1 MTFCRTV
8 VIGYQYGKHSSN
20 LPTKILILK
29 TLAACKKKSNSLQ
42 EPHASL
48 CHGNS
53 RHSKCDKEMILR
65 KMVPTKSVQMSTSL
79 QSWLTCS
86 SEQNGASEAFNFI
99 SRNIWGI
106 DSELF
111 QSNWM
116 LYGLEGESS
125 AILKHKEETSNKVC
139 CSGLWVDPKLP
150 FLTCS
155 PDSLVGKDTVTKIKS
170 LKIFKQYSVQAVTLL
185 TSTILKEVLSKQC
198 FCVKDGKCTLK
209 CTHILL
215 VTGRK
220 FCGCISYSASG
231 EDSVER
237 IARDQPLIAK
247 ISEFLTT
254 FWMRVVAPKIFG
266 MRISGI
272 FCLSFCHN

>member
-1 MTFCRTV
+1 
-8 VIGYQYGKHSSN
+8 
-20 LPTKILILK
+20 
-29 TLAACKKKSNSLQ
+29 
-42 EPHASL
+42 
-48 CHGNS
+48 
-53 RHSKCDKEMILR
+53 
-65 KMVPTKSVQMSTSL
+65 MVPTKSVQMSTSL

-86 SEQNGASEAFNFI
+86 S
-99 SRNIWGI
+99 SRAKWCFRSI
-106 DSELF
+106 
-111 QSNWM
+111 Q
-116 LYGLEGESS
+116 LYFPQYLGNRLWTVSVKLD
-125 AILKHKEETSNKVC
+125 ALWPRRWVKHKEETSNKVC

-170 LKIFKQYSVQAVTLL
+170 LKTFKQYSVQAVTLL

-272 FCLSFCHN
+272 FCLSFCHNWIQMP

>member
-1 MTFCRTV
+1 
-8 VIGYQYGKHSSN
+8 
-20 LPTKILILK
+20 
-29 TLAACKKKSNSLQ
+29 
-42 EPHASL
+42 
-48 CHGNS
+48 
-53 RHSKCDKEMILR
+53 
-65 KMVPTKSVQMSTSL
+65 
-79 QSWLTCS
+79 
-86 SEQNGASEAFNFI
+86 
-99 SRNIWGI
+99 
-106 DSELF
+106 
-111 QSNWM
+111 M

-125 AILKHKEETSNKVC
+125 AILKHKEGTSNKVC
-139 CSGLWVDPKLP
+139 CSGLWIDPKLP

-170 LKIFKQYSVQAVTLL
+170 LKIFKQYSVEAVTLL

-209 CTHILL
+209 CTHGYYYQCQHILL

-272 FCLSFCHN
+272 FCLSFYHN